1 MTSPQFA
8 KVIVDAPLP
17 ELDYAVGDGV
27 LPRVGD
33 RVLVPLGA
41 RKVVGIVTGL
51 ADTTEVPAGKIKSV
65 LRVFNEV
72 KPLRAEWLKTM
83 AFAAD
88 YYLRA
93 RGEAALSALP
103 PFFGCLLRLHMKS
116 GLRSYA
122 NSKPRRLPMNRRQ
135 CSTMN
140 SRRLLTPCRQA
151 PATHRF
157 CSLA

>member
-93 RGEAALSALP
+93 RSGFVRSAAFFSAA
-103 PFFGCLLRLHMKS
+103 C
-116 GLRSYA
+116 YA
-122 NSKPRRLPMNRRQ
+122 
-135 CSTMN
+135 CI
-140 SRRLLTPCRQA
+140 
-151 PATHRF
+151 
-157 CSLA
+157 

>member
-51 ADTTEVPAGKIKSV
+51 ADK
-65 LRVFNEV
+65 R
-72 KPLRAEWLKTM
+72 R
-83 AFAAD
+83 
-88 YYLRA
+88 
-93 RGEAALSALP
+93 
-103 PFFGCLLRLHMKS
+103 CLQE
-116 GLRSYA
+116 RSNPSCA
-122 NSKPRRLPMNRRQ
+122 S
-135 CSTMN
+135 STK
-140 SRRLLTPCRQA
+140 
-151 PATHRF
+151 
-157 CSLA
+157 

>member
-33 RVLVPLGA
+33 RVLVPRGA
-41 RKVVGIVTGL
+41 RTVGGIVTGL

-103 PFFGCLLRLHMKS
+103 PFF
-116 GLRSYA
+116 
-122 NSKPRRLPMNRRQ
+122 RLPARPAYEK
-135 CSTMN
+135 
-140 SRRLLTPCRQA
+140 RLE
-151 PATHRF
+151 
-157 CSLA
+157 

>member
-72 KPLRAEWLKTM
+72 KPLRV
-83 AFAAD
+83 
-88 YYLRA
+88 
-93 RGEAALSALP
+93 S
-103 PFFGCLLRLHMKS
+103 C
-116 GLRSYA
+116 
-122 NSKPRRLPMNRRQ
+122 
-135 CSTMN
+135 
-140 SRRLLTPCRQA
+140 
-151 PATHRF
+151 
-157 CSLA
+157 

>member
-51 ADTTEVPAGKIKSV
+51 ADTTGGARRKDQIRLARLQRSEALAG
-65 LRVFNEV
+65 RV
-72 KPLRAEWLKTM
+72 A
-83 AFAAD
+83 
-88 YYLRA
+88 
-93 RGEAALSALP
+93 
-103 PFFGCLLRLHMKS
+103 
-116 GLRSYA
+116 
-122 NSKPRRLPMNRRQ
+122 
-135 CSTMN
+135 
-140 SRRLLTPCRQA
+140 
-151 PATHRF
+151 
-157 CSLA
+157 